1 MDEKVIIKSEQY
13 NFKSYWITVLVI
25 AGLSLLLAIPNID
38 WDWFLRRPFD
48 WIIEE
53 GWTNIFFD
61 IMLITLIVG
70 TICYFWLRKMQ
81 LVVSDKRVYG
91 QAAFGR
97 QVDLPLDSITA
108 IGKGIIKGIAITTAS
123 GAIKFKCIKNRDEI
137 YDVVSKLLMERQTS
151 KPVSNEASG
160 GMSMTRAEAFQELK
174 EKLQAKGSGNLFD
187 FHWRRL
193 EEYVRRYDTAGESE
207 KKLLEADFDV
217 SYKKILEML
226 NEA

>member
-70 TICYFWLRKMQ
+70 TICYFWLRKMK

-108 IGKGIIKGIAITTAS
+108 IGKGTIKGIAITTAS

-151 KPVSNEASG
+151 KPVSNEASSVEDLKKYKELLDIG
-160 GMSMTRAEAFQELK
+160 VISQE
-174 EKLQAKGSGNLFD
+174 EFDAKKKQLFG
-187 FHWRRL
+187 
-193 EEYVRRYDTAGESE
+193 V
-207 KKLLEADFDV
+207 
-217 SYKKILEML
+217 
-226 NEA
+226 

>member
-70 TICYFWLRKMQ
+70 TIAISGFVKCNLLFLTNAYMVRPHLGVKWICRLT
-81 LVVSDKRVYG
+81 LS
-91 QAAFGR
+91 R
-97 QVDLPLDSITA
+97 QSV
-108 IGKGIIKGIAITTAS
+108 
-123 GAIKFKCIKNRDEI
+123 
-137 YDVVSKLLMERQTS
+137 
-151 KPVSNEASG
+151 
-160 GMSMTRAEAFQELK
+160 K
-174 EKLQAKGSGNLFD
+174 EP
-187 FHWRRL
+187 
-193 EEYVRRYDTAGESE
+193 
-207 KKLLEADFDV
+207 
-217 SYKKILEML
+217 
-226 NEA
+226 

>member
-25 AGLSLLLAIPNID
+25 AGLSLLLAIPNVD

-81 LVVSDKRVYG
+81 LVV
-91 QAAFGR
+91 
-97 QVDLPLDSITA
+97 ITA
-108 IGKGIIKGIAITTAS
+108 IGKGTIKGIAITTAS

-151 KPVSNEASG
+151 KPVSNEASSIEDLKKYKELLDTG
-160 GMSMTRAEAFQELK
+160 VISQE
-174 EKLQAKGSGNLFD
+174 EFDAK
-187 FHWRRL
+187 
-193 EEYVRRYDTAGESE
+193 
-207 KKLLEADFDV
+207 KKQLLGV
-217 SYKKILEML
+217 
-226 NEA
+226 